1 MPKDV
6 VPPRVAALLEGGNKI
21 AAIKELRSIT
31 GLGLKEAK
39 DWIDSYERGVAAP
52 LPEPAVA
59 ADGNVKA
66 SFTLTR
72 EALEALERGDKIEAI
87 KIVREATGLGLEE
100 AKDILD
106 LVAVGASAKNPG
118 HIATALESARFGSK
132 KRPAPGQGLAP
143 GEVPQSGG
151 GAGKWLA
158 VVVVAAIALAA
169 AFYF

>member
-39 DWIDSYERGVAAP
+39 DWIDSYERG
-52 LPEPAVA
+52 
-59 ADGNVKA
+59 
-66 SFTLTR
+66 
-72 EALEALERGDKIEAI
+72 DKIEAI
-87 KIVREATGLGLEE
+87 KIVREATGLGLAE
-100 AKDILD
+100 AKDIVD